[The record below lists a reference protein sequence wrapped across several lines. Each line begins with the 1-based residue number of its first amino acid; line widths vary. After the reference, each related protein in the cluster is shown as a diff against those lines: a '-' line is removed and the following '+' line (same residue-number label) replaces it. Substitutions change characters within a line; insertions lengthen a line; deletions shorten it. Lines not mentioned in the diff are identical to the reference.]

1 MATPTEA
8 TVNYKKSHPQTFHPL
23 TTAQQEYFR
32 RAAVARQQLET
43 QMNGALQLIAFENGL
58 QGKITLADDFTEL
71 IIEPQE

>member
-1 MATPTEA
+1 MATPTDA
-8 TVNYKKSHPQTFHPL
+8 TIDYKKNHTFHPL
-23 TTAQQEYFR
+23 TTAQQQYFR
-32 RAAVARQQLET
+32 RAAIARQQLET